1 LALMGALASMM
12 AGCGPSQPGQVATV
26 SPNQDTADRQFAP
39 PPAGMAAVYFYNP
52 AAGGSAVNVMAGAM
66 VVGQLP
72 PKSWMRIDLSPGWHA
87 LRCITTDSA
96 NPSSIT
102 LASGDIRYVDVEMP
116 VGAEACTIRE
126 TGAEAGRAGVLA
138 GSRVTAPR

>member
-1 LALMGALASMM
+1 MRSVVMGALA
-12 AGCGPSQPGQVATV
+12 AIVTGCGPGPVTTV
-26 SPNQDTADRQFAP
+26 SPSQDAADRRFGP

-52 AAGGSAVNVMAGAM
+52 AVDGSTVNVMAGAM
-66 VVGQLP
+66 VVGQLA
-72 PKSWMRIDLSPGWHA
+72 PKSWMRLELGPGWHA

-116 VGAEACTIRE
+116 AGAQACAIRE
-126 TGAEAGRAGVLA
+126 TGADAGRAGVLA
-138 GSRVTAPR
+138 GSRVMAR

>member
-1 LALMGALASMM
+1 MGALASVA
-12 AGCGPSQPGQVATV
+12 AGCASGQVTPA
-26 SPNQDTADRQFAP
+26 SPNQDTIDRQFGP

-66 VVGQLP
+66 VVGQLA
-72 PKSWMRIDLSPGWHA
+72 PKSWMRIALSPGWHA
-87 LRCITTDSA
+87 MRCITTDSA

-102 LASGDIRYVDVEMP
+102 LAAGDIRYVDVEMP
-116 VGAEACTIRE
+116 AGAQACTIRE

-138 GSRVTAPR
+138 GNRLTPPG